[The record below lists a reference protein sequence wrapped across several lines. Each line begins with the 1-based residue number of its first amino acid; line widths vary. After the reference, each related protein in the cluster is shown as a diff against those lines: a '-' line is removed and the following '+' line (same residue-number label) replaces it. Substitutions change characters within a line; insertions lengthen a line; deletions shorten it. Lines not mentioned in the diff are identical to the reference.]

1 MEDKIS
7 NYVTGF
13 RKSHGT
19 QYSLVML
26 LERCKQAIDK
36 GEYIS
41 VMYMDLSKAFDTINH
56 DLLLAKL
63 RAYGFST
70 SALNLLYSY
79 LKYRKQKVVIN
90 NKTNSSE
97 VVIAG
102 VRQGSID
109 GPLLFN
115 LFMNDLILFLY
126 TTVLSHYVDD
136 NNLYAIGNDKEETKR
151 ALVKDFQTVINL
163 FYENYLI
170 VNTEKCHYKCMG
182 KGVEENETS
191 QISSQQKIIN
201 SKEVEI
207 LEIKIDRK
215 LSFYQHIKNISKKAG
230 QKLSAL
236 LRISPY
242 LKNNKK
248 KVIYNTMI
256 KSQFNYFPLVW
267 MFYSRKSNNMVNKVQ
282 KIALRLTYKQFP
294 NISK

>member
-1 MEDKIS
+1 MNCFSDKLKQSELIPIYKKLDPLDKENHRPVSLLSHASKVFERIIHKQINTYMEDKIS

-13 RKSHGT
+13 RKPHGS
-19 QYSLVML
+19 QHSLVIM
-26 LERCKQAIDK
+26 LERWKQAIDK

-115 LFMNDLILFLY
+115 LFINDLILFLY
-126 TTVLSHYVDD
+126 TAV
-136 NNLYAIGNDKEETKR
+136 
-151 ALVKDFQTVINL
+151 
-163 FYENYLI
+163 
-170 VNTEKCHYKCMG
+170 
-182 KGVEENETS
+182 
-191 QISSQQKIIN
+191 
-201 SKEVEI
+201 
-207 LEIKIDRK
+207 
-215 LSFYQHIKNISKKAG
+215 
-230 QKLSAL
+230 
-236 LRISPY
+236 
-242 LKNNKK
+242 
-248 KVIYNTMI
+248 
-256 KSQFNYFPLVW
+256 
-267 MFYSRKSNNMVNKVQ
+267 
-282 KIALRLTYKQFP
+282 
-294 NISK
+294 